1 MRQTNNI
8 GCKQAFLAKFSHH
21 KDMDP
26 EEYITKVIWAIIK
39 NLTNYDLAAQ
49 LLT

>member
-8 GCKQAFLAKFSHH
+8 AYKQAFLAMFSHH

-26 EEYITKVIWAIIK
+26 EEYVTKVIWSHYQEFDK
-39 NLTNYDLAAQ
+39 F
-49 LLT
+49 